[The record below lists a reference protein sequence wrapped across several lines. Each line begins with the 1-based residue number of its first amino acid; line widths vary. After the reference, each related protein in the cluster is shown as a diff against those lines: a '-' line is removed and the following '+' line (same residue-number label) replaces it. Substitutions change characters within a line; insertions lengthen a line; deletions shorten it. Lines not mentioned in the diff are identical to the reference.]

1 MAIPHDTDQRFTSGY
16 VFFGL
21 ISGLY
26 TSPGFS
32 SRNAFSGKPVNL
44 SSSCFIIVFCSLCIV
59 YQISKR
65 SVSQNSFKVS
75 KKKGESR
82 KILLIVVINFCLFRV
97 FGCHVAFHEKTYHLR
112 LGVCTQG
119 YGLFEVSRI
128 FIRSVVSHLDCTCF
142 PGMIG
147 SWVYSGTVHPQDAYS
162 LMND

>member
-1 MAIPHDTDQRFTSGY
+1 MYSLSDFQT
-16 VFFGL
+16 V
-21 ISGLY
+21 
-26 TSPGFS
+26 GFS
-32 SRNAFSGKPVNL
+32 KQL
-44 SSSCFIIVFCSLCIV
+44 
-59 YQISKR
+59 QSK
-65 SVSQNSFKVS
+65 Q
-75 KKKGESR
+75 KKGESR

-147 SWVYSGTVHPQDAYS
+147 SWVYSGTVHPQDATA
-162 LMND
+162 